1 MNTSHRFT
9 GPALWMS
16 AVGLA
21 LSLVASAPDAGA
33 QRGGGG
39 GARGGGGG
47 GAARAGG
54 GGGSARTN
62 VQQSNANANR
72 NVNQN
77 GNVNRNVNVNQ
88 NVNVDRDVHVD
99 SHYDHYDRWG
109 HPIAAAAVTTAA
121 VVAVGTM
128 VATIPSSG
136 CSAVAMGGVS
146 YQHCGSTYYQ
156 PVYSGSSVS
165 YVVVNPP

>member
-9 GPALWMS
+9 GPALWMG

-47 GAARAGG
+47 GGARAG

-62 VQQSNANANR
+62 VQQSNANVNR

-77 GNVNRNVNVNQ
+77 TNVNRNVNVNQ
-88 NVNVDRDVHVD
+88 NVNVHHDVHVD
-99 SHYDHYDRWG
+99 QHYDRWG
-109 HPIAAAAVTTAA
+109 HPVAAAAVTTAA

-136 CSAVAMGGVS
+136 CSAVAVGGVS

>member
-16 AVGLA
+16 AVGLS
-21 LSLVASAPDAGA
+21 LSLVASAPDAAA
-33 QRGGGG
+33 QRGGG

-47 GAARAGG
+47 GAARAS

-62 VQQSNANANR
+62 VHQSNANANR

-77 GNVNRNVNVNQ
+77 TNVNRNVNVNQ
-88 NVNVDRDVHVD
+88 NVNVNRDVHVD
-99 SHYDHYDRWG
+99 SHYDRWG

-136 CSAVAMGGVS
+136 CSAVAVGGMS